1 MVIDQIFSS
10 MDGSVLALVSELRR
24 ANRERNALRRGMQ
37 IIVDLHGGGV
47 AEEIARQMLE
57 EFVERRENDCI
68 AVGQFAVG
76 EFADWA
82 GRVRGSVDH
91 AAG

>member
-57 EFVERRENDCI
+57 EFVEIRRENDYI

-76 EFADWA
+76 EFADRA
-82 GRVRGSVDH
+82 G
-91 AAG
+91 